1 MEDSPGGRM
10 STKEHEVFVAKMCRG
25 ARMKV
30 VALEKKRK
38 SLRINIEAL
47 RESLKQNE
55 DEYWAQYHVRL
66 DSSDKGTS
74 TDDWVIN
81 FATQESVVAKDTKQ
95 RLDGLRGQIQDL
107 EVKLQ
112 KADENFWGTWQ
123 DYMTKLANIPRLSPS
138 PQQDSQISRTS
149 FTTHATDPSFIFE
162 DTMIP
167 PSQPLRTSKFPGR
180 AHPAAKVYPIILATE
195 EDKNFNYSKDGA
207 HQVNNS
213 SATSRGRKVKSPDLP
228 VEVGDHTAP
237 SRPAYTTASPL
248 ARPPFFPFGPPPAN
262 STTDVTGA
270 QLPPAAPVVAPEI
283 SGPPHVESKPSAV
296 SIQAPPRQLSESPAI
311 SRDGTEETA
320 ENTIFQGIT
329 DPKVGHI
336 YKAYYKHENHEGWW
350 MCTVLPTLPAHESET
365 WARQVGISFTSTTLD
380 LWHDAPECYSVTTQT
395 KRKTGRSTV
404 RHHVITG
411 WQTGYGDGEPLE
423 TQRAFPVLFFE
434 DRKGVKGHFDVPMPP
449 KKFNFKAHAWDWVEA
464 KNLRHVDEDVG
475 AYYGEICAGKF
486 ARRLEALRQEE
497 NFSQES
503 TPTVADDQEG
513 RPAKRPRIKLIHRKP
528 SPTEAQPQLTPT
540 PYKEGQ
546 EDVDM
551 ADAGSLSGDT
561 LAASSTGQ
569 QSDDEMSKP
578 VRVDR
583 SVPVGLDGVGID

>member
-1 MEDSPGGRM
+1 MEDPPGGCM
-10 STKEHEVFVAKMCRG
+10 SAKEHEVFVAKMCRG
-25 ARMKV
+25 VRMKV
-30 VALEKKRK
+30 IALEKKRK
-38 SLRINIEAL
+38 SLRIKIAVL
-47 RESLKQNE
+47 RESLKQTE

-66 DSSDKGTS
+66 DSTDKGSS

-95 RLDGLRGQIQDL
+95 RLDELRGQIQDL

-112 KADENFWGTWQ
+112 KADEKFWGTWQ
-123 DYMTKLANIPRLSPS
+123 DYMKKLANIPRLNSS
-138 PQQDSQISRTS
+138 PQEASQISQTS
-149 FTTHATDPSFIFE
+149 STTHATDHSFIFK

-167 PSQPLRTSKFPGR
+167 SSRHLRTSKFPSR
-180 AHPAAKVYPIILATE
+180 AHLAAKVYPMILATE
-195 EDKNFNYSKDGA
+195 EDKNFHHSKDGRR
-207 HQVNNS
+207 QVNN
-213 SATSRGRKVKSPDLP
+213 SATSRGKKVKSPDVP
-228 VEVGDHTAP
+228 GEVGDHTAP
-237 SRPAYTTASPL
+237 SRPTYTTASPL

-262 STTDVTGA
+262 PTTGCTAA
-270 QLPPAAPVVAPEI
+270 QLAPAAPVVAPEP
-283 SGPPHVESKPSAV
+283 SEPSHVDSKPSAV
-296 SIQAPPRQLSESPAI
+296 STQALPRQLSECPTI
-311 SRDGTEETA
+311 SEDGTKETA
-320 ENTIFQGIT
+320 ENTRFQGIT

-350 MCTVLPTLPAHESET
+350 MCTVLPTLPAHESEA
-365 WARQVGISFTSTTLD
+365 WARQVGISFTSTSLD

-395 KRKTGRSTV
+395 KRKTGRFTMK
-404 RHHVITG
+404 HHVITG
-411 WQTGYGDGEPLE
+411 WQTSYGDGQPLE

-434 DRKGVKGHFDVPMPP
+434 DRKGVQGHFDVPMPP

-475 AYYGEICAGKF
+475 AYYGEISAGKF

-503 TPTVADDQEG
+503 TLTVADNQEG
-513 RPAKRPRIKLIHRKP
+513 PPAKRPRIKLIHRKL
-528 SPTEAQPQLTPT
+528 SPTEARSQLT

-578 VRVDR
+578 LRVDR